1 MNLRKS
7 HFFDTNICIY
17 MKELYA
23 SPKSFNL
30 NDPYLTQ
37 SLVKLISYLNENRF
51 IISPSLGADEYSRDL
66 GTFLPNKEKLAQTL
80 NFIEALFSMTDEE
93 LQSYIISDAKHDLIK
108 GSNQLFDSKIT
119 AIQQDSLFRNNFLP
133 LFYLAFMKLYL
144 IVQDNGSCR
153 VNAFNEFLKFLKD
166 DLNLINSTLLQ
177 LAVYYIGNE
186 DGKIPFISK
195 LKKARRI
202 DKLLHTFFNSSIDLS
217 LPMLVSYIANQN
229 DFVPIYVTADKD
241 LANYLLSVTK
251 IRVKLHINDSYSP
264 MTQVVFDN
272 TLFTDE
278 EIRAIRSNLCNITGQ
293 RAAEG
298 AEKKVFLKKKFLS
311 YVVTL
316 NRK

>member
-1 MNLRKS
+1 
-7 HFFDTNICIY
+7 
-17 MKELYA
+17 
-23 SPKSFNL
+23 
-30 NDPYLTQ
+30 
-37 SLVKLISYLNENRF
+37 
-51 IISPSLGADEYSRDL
+51 
-66 GTFLPNKEKLAQTL
+66 
-80 NFIEALFSMTDEE
+80 
-93 LQSYIISDAKHDLIK
+93 
-108 GSNQLFDSKIT
+108 
-119 AIQQDSLFRNNFLP
+119 
-133 LFYLAFMKLYL
+133 MKLYL